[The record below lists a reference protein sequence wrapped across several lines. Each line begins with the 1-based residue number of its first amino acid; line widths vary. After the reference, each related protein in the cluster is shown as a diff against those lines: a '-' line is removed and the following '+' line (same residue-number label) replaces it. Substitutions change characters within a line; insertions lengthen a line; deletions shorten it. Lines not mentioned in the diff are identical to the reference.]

1 MLVDLPR
8 VLRELSA
15 RVKAEKNQWRRA
27 TDQKFYHETMETTL
41 VGGRHVHS
49 FVASKRVSLTGI
61 IFLSSIPPFLD
72 GRHLTRS
79 LLHSL
84 LPLSFFLF
92 FPFALLLSFA
102 RPSTASRNANAPRHR
117 TNVPE
122 KFPGL
127 SLIFHAAARCGDID
141 FLAIFVQPPP
151 CGPYSKFRMKSDGKR
166 S

>member
-1 MLVDLPR
+1 MTGGYGRTKAGNKMLVDLPR

-61 IFLSSIPPFLD
+61 ILLSSIPPFLD

-84 LPLSFFLF
+84 LPLPFFLF
-92 FPFALLLSFA
+92 FPLCSPSLFRSPFDRFEKRERTSPSDKCPGEVSGTFINLS
-102 RPSTASRNANAPRHR
+102 RGR
-117 TNVPE
+117 
-122 KFPGL
+122 
-127 SLIFHAAARCGDID
+127 SLRR
-141 FLAIFVQPPP
+141 
-151 CGPYSKFRMKSDGKR
+151 Y
-166 S
+166 